1 MLCIAAFIVFG
12 FLSIFS
18 VSYRKLAKKAWYCV
32 WRKMTF
38 RPCDINFS
46 QELKGK
52 LLGKLIF
59 THPRLSKFLA
69 HFANVIAF
77 IFVILTIWSAIYVS
91 WAGLNLYVYDT
102 CEPTASESCS
112 LAGEFCG
119 VGSLGDEEF
128 SLWNTILRI
137 PDRWKDWKGEDYISQ
152 TATYYKPFDANK
164 KTAVELIDPSCKF
177 CKKLWGNIEE
187 AKFFDTYNLSY
198 VVYPIPAGKNNFRF
212 PNSYMMASY
221 LEATKKLPLS
231 NTGTTVADWQLL
243 EKFFGD
249 GDATGTIQEQFN
261 NIKDNPEQARTRIHE
276 FLKDIGYNDEQIKQL
291 QEISDSQEVKDS
303 LAQQKAIVEEKVR
316 TIKIPTIIFG
326 GRRFDRVID
335 ANALR

>member
-59 THPRLSKFLA
+59 THPRLAKFLS

-77 IFVILTIWSAIYVS
+77 IFVILTIWSVIYVG

-102 CEPTASESCS
+102 CEPQASESCS

-128 SLWNTILRI
+128 SLWNTIQRI
-137 PDRWKDWKGEDYISQ
+137 PDRWRNWEGKDYISE
-152 TATYYKPFDANK
+152 TPTYYKPYDANK
-164 KTAVELIDPSCKF
+164 PTAVEFIDPSCKF
-177 CKKLWGNIEE
+177 CKKLWGNIKE
-187 AKFFDTYNLSY
+187 ANFADNYNLTY
-198 VVYPIPAGKNNFRF
+198 VVYPIPAGKNNYRF

-221 LEATKKLPLS
+221 LEAVKKVPLS
-231 NTGTTVADWQLL
+231 GTGTTTGDWQLL

-249 GDATGTIQEQFN
+249 GDASGTIQEQFN
-261 NIKDNPEQARTRIHE
+261 TVKDNPELARIKIHE
-276 FLKDIGYNDEQIKQL
+276 FLKQIGYTDDQIAQIQTL
-291 QEISDSQEVKDS
+291 STSDEVKAS
-303 LAQQKAIVEEKVR
+303 LTLQKQIVEEKVK
-316 TIKIPTIIFG
+316 TIKIPTIIFN
-326 GRRFDRVID
+326 GRRFDRVVD
-335 ANALR
+335 VGALK

>member
-46 QELKGK
+46 QEIKGK

-59 THPRLSKFLA
+59 THPKLAKFLG
-69 HFANVIAF
+69 HFANVISF
-77 IFVILTIWSAIYVS
+77 IFVILSIWSVIYVG

-102 CEPTASESCS
+102 CEPQSSESCS

-128 SLWNTILRI
+128 SLWNTIQRI
-137 PDRWKDWKGEDYISQ
+137 PDRWKEWKGEEYVST
-152 TATYYKPFDANK
+152 TATYYKAYDPAK

-177 CKKLWGNIEE
+177 CKKLWGNIKE
-187 AKFFDTYNLSY
+187 ANFADVYNLTY
-198 VVYPIPAGKNNFRF
+198 VVYPIGAGKDKYRF

-221 LEATKKLPLS
+221 LEAVKKVPLS
-231 NTGTTVADWQLL
+231 GTGTVTADWQLL

-249 GDATGTIQEQFN
+249 GDSSGTIQEQFN
-261 NIKDNPEQARTRIHE
+261 KITDGEQARTRIHE
-276 FLKDIGYNDEQIKQL
+276 FLKQIGYSDEQIKQIQTL
-291 QEISDSQEVKDS
+291 STTDEVKNS
-303 LAQQKAIVEEKVR
+303 LAAQRSIVEEKVR
-316 TIKIPTIIFG
+316 TIKIPTIIFN
-326 GRRFDRVID
+326 GRRFDRVVD
-335 ANALR
+335 VDVLR